1 MSAFRKYGTCFFEE
15 YAQIELSTLLGR
27 EFDDLVDRDRPDL
40 QSPDGMRLG
49 IEVTRAMEE
58 SKYAARML
66 LKEVAGIVPAA
77 ERQDLESIVSS
88 GYAFGLR
95 DGRYIGVR
103 ELPYWMLAKP
113 LRKILESKVSKV
125 GNGLYGRFDKMGL
138 FVFCKDDLDE
148 SQAAQTCRYVMQLQK
163 HQELRYNR
171 LYLADI
177 DQFFVCNLD
186 DGLSFDARLVTI
198 PVTQEHRREMFL
210 KAVRAQLDRAR
221 KR

>member
-15 YAQIELSTLLGR
+15 YARIELSTLLGR
-27 EFDDLVDRDRPDL
+27 EFDCLVDRDRPDL
-40 QSPDGMRLG
+40 QSPDDRHLG

-58 SKYAARML
+58 SKLAAKQL

-77 ERQDLESIVSS
+77 DRQDLENIVST
-88 GYAFGLR
+88 GYAYGLR
-95 DGRYIGVR
+95 EGRYIGPR

-113 LRKILESKVSKV
+113 LRMILQSKVSKA
-125 GNGLYGRFDKMGL
+125 GNGFYGRFDKMGL

-148 SQAAQTCRYVMQLQK
+148 AQAAQTCRYVMQLQRN
-163 HQELRYNR
+163 QEIRYNR

-186 DGLSFDARLVTI
+186 EGLSFDARLLTI
-198 PVTQEHRREMFL
+198 PVTQDQRQEMFL
-210 KAVRAQLDRAR
+210 HAIRAQFERR
-221 KR
+221 G